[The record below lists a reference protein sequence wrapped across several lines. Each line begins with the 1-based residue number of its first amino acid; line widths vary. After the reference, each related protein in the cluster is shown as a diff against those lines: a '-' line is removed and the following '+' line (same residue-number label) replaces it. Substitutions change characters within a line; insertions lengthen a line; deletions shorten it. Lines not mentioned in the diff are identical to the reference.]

1 MTADIDTS
9 SAAASPRTY
18 TPRQLRIMRRLDIGG
33 LILSIV
39 TVVCALLW
47 AFPLYWAVVTTLKPE
62 QQVVEAGL
70 GLVPRTPTIE
80 SYLFVLFNTKI
91 GLWYLNSIVT
101 SVGVTAL
108 VLLIS
113 ATCGYAISQLNF
125 PGRKILWFLILA
137 SFMVPIQ
144 ALIVNHFILV
154 SQFKLINN
162 WLGVILP
169 QLIAP
174 ITVIVYKQFFD
185 SVPKEFRE
193 AAVMDSAGE
202 FRMLFKVFLP
212 MNWGITSALAIIVFI
227 GAWNAFLWPFLAVTK
242 EQAMNVSVGITQVTD
257 AFGVQYARE
266 LASAVLTGLP
276 VAVVY
281 LIFQRRVTEAIM
293 LSSGI
298 KG

>member
-1 MTADIDTS
+1 MTTETQTAGSI
-9 SAAASPRTY
+9 ASPKVL
-18 TPRQLRIMRRLDIGG
+18 TPRQMRVIRTLDIGG
-33 LILSIV
+33 LILSVI
-39 TVVCALLW
+39 TVVCAIIW
-47 AFPLYWAVVTTLKPE
+47 AFPLYWVVVTTLKPE
-62 QQVVEAGL
+62 QEVVEAGL
-70 GLVPRTPTIE
+70 GLWPRTVTFE
-80 SYLFVLFNTKI
+80 AYMHTLFNTKI
-91 GLWYLNSIVT
+91 GLWYLNSLIT
-101 SVGVTAL
+101 SVGVTIG
-108 VLLIS
+108 VLAIS
-113 ATCGYAISQLNF
+113 ATCGYAISQLRF
-125 PGRKILWFLILA
+125 PGRKILWFMILA

-202 FRMLFKVFLP
+202 FRMLFKIFLP
-212 MNWGITSALAIIVFI
+212 MNWGITSALAIITFI
-227 GAWNAFLWPFLAVTK
+227 GAWNAFLWPFLAVTQ
-242 EQAMNVSVGITQVTD
+242 EQSMNVAVGITQVKD
-257 AFGVQYARE
+257 AFGVQYARL
-266 LASAVLTGLP
+266 LAGAVMTGLP
-276 VAVVY
+276 VIIVY